1 MSPPG
6 PTPQTLLTD
15 DPAGDLASA
24 RAEVLHVFEQD
35 GLADAAYR
43 IIHGQFTEEQRQ
55 GVFKPEVPVP
65 TDATAQQRLLA
76 YTGRDPA

>member
-1 MSPPG
+1 VR
-6 PTPQTLLTD
+6 
-15 DPAGDLASA
+15 DLASA
-24 RAEVLHVFEQD
+24 RAEVLHVFEQDGVIDRTGPALGTD

-55 GVFKPEVPVP
+55 GVFKPEVSAP